1 MAKNISRIKEE
12 ILGITSILFSLY
24 LGLSLFSFTR
34 WDASLFTYTKT
45 PTNNYGGVA
54 GAYIADLLM
63 SVIGFAAYLGPVALV
78 VYGIR
83 RLLSREK
90 RRVYLAGTVLL
101 IFSVSFL
108 SSLLL
113 RTFHVTTE
121 NNPGGIIG
129 TVTADLLQHYLSM
142 LGAYLFGISCFFSS
156 IILLLPVAISPSLFA
171 RKIREEPKKSP
182 EKGILQDDVLIT
194 EPEEYLQPEI
204 IESLH
209 SIEPDEGP
217 EPEPKPRTKTP
228 PRPART
234 KDGYVLPTFELLS
247 EYDASS
253 ARPSNEELK
262 TNRELIKAK
271 LANFDVEGEIT
282 HVQPG
287 PVITLYKFEPAPGVK
302 INKVV
307 SLADDLALALKAQS
321 IRISPLAGENTIG
334 IEVPNRKREIVSLRS
349 IIGSDRFQK
358 SSSKLTL
365 ALGRDIAGDTVI
377 ADLTKMP
384 HLLVAGQT
392 GAGKSVSVNS
402 MIMSILFKASPREV
416 KMLMIDPKLIELS
429 MYDDIPHLIS
439 PVITNPKQAAEALR
453 KMVFEMER
461 RYRLL
466 AEKGA
471 RNIDGYNKVATE
483 DEQMPF
489 IVIFIDE
496 LADLMFASSREVED
510 SITRLA
516 QMARAAG
523 IHLIIGTQRPSV
535 DVITGIIKANL
546 PSRISF
552 KVTTKIDSRTILDT
566 MGAEQLLDKGD
577 MLLMLSGQGIKR
589 VHGALV
595 TEDEIHQVTAFIK
608 PQGSP
613 DYSIYEQIPV
623 ESHSSAEGDSDER
636 DDMYYKACDF
646 AESVGQ
652 VSISSIQRKFKI
664 GYNKAARIMELMG
677 EDGLVGPP
685 KGAGKPRDFLRRPL

>member
-1 MAKNISRIKEE
+1 MAKKIGRIKEE
-12 ILGITSILFSLY
+12 LLGVVSILFSLY
-24 LGLSLFSFTR
+24 LGLSLFSFTK

-45 PTNNYGGVA
+45 PTINYGGVF
-54 GAYIADLLM
+54 GAYVSDLLI
-63 SVIGFAAYLGPVALV
+63 SFIGFAAYLMPVALV
-78 VYGIR
+78 VFGVR
-83 RLLSREK
+83 RLMSREK
-90 RRVYLAGTVLL
+90 RKVYLLGTLLL
-101 IFSVSFL
+101 IFSVSIL

-113 RTFHVTTE
+113 RTFNITTE
-121 NNPGGIIG
+121 NNPGGITGSVISG
-129 TVTADLLQHYLSM
+129 TLEHYLSM

-156 IILLLPVAISPSLFA
+156 LILLLPVAISPSLFA
-171 RKIREEPKKSP
+171 RRGKQGQKKKP
-182 EKGILQDDVLIT
+182 EKGILQDDILIT
-194 EPEEYLQPEI
+194 DPEDDMQPEI
-204 IESLH
+204 IEPLH
-209 SIEPDEGP
+209 SIEPDE
-217 EPEPKPRTKTP
+217 EPEPKPRTRIAQK
-228 PRPART
+228 PAKT
-234 KDGYVLPTFELLS
+234 KDGYILPTFELLS
-247 EYDASS
+247 EYDTSS

-262 TNRELIKAK
+262 TNRELITAK

-334 IEVPNRKREIVSLRS
+334 IEVPNKKREIVSLRS

-358 SSSKLTL
+358 SSSRLTL
-365 ALGRDIAGDTVI
+365 ALGRDIAGETVI

-483 DEQMPF
+483 EEQMPF

-523 IHLIIGTQRPSV
+523 IHLVIGTQRPSV

-613 DYSIYEQIPV
+613 DYSIYEQIPI
-623 ESHSSAEGDSDER
+623 ESPSSSEDDSDER

-652 VSISSIQRKFKI
+652 ISISSIQRKFKI

-677 EDGLVGPP
+677 DDGLVGPP

>member
-12 ILGITSILFSLY
+12 IIGVVSLLFSVY
-24 LGLSLFSFTR
+24 LGLSLYSYSK
-34 WDASLFTYTKT
+34 WDASFFTYTKSSAR
-45 PTNNYGGVA
+45 NFGGVA
-54 GAYIADLLM
+54 GAYMSDLLM
-63 SVIGFAAYLGPVALV
+63 SFIGFASYIVPIALIV
-78 VYGIR
+78 FGIR
-83 RLLSREK
+83 RLRSREK
-90 RRVYLAGTVLL
+90 RRVYFLGSALL
-101 IFSVSFL
+101 IFSVSL
-108 SSLLL
+108 MSALLMN
-113 RTFHVTTE
+113 TFHLSAE
-121 NNPGGIIG
+121 NAPGGIAG
-129 TVTADLLQHYLSM
+129 TVMAELLVHYLSV
-142 LGAYLFGISCFFSS
+142 LGAYLLALSFFFSS
-156 IILLLPVAISPSLFA
+156 LVMLIPVSLSPSLFQRTKQQGPA
-171 RKIREEPKKSP
+171 KKPVKGIIEDEVLISGPEEEEEP
-182 EKGILQDDVLIT
+182 E
-194 EPEEYLQPEI
+194 PEI
-204 IESLH
+204 IEPLL
-209 SIEPDEGP
+209 SIEPQYLP
-217 EPEPKPRTKTP
+217 EPEARPIKGLKPVK
-228 PRPART
+228 T
-234 KDGYVLPTFELLS
+234 KDGYIIPSFDLLT
-247 EYDASS
+247 EYDVS
-253 ARPSNEELK
+253 AFRPSNDELR
-262 TNRELIKAK
+262 TNREMIRNK
-271 LANFDVEGEIT
+271 LAHFDVEGEIT

-287 PVITLYKFEPAPGVK
+287 PVVTLYKFEPAPGVK

-334 IEVPNRKREIVSLRS
+334 IEVPNRKREIVSLRGLIS
-349 IIGSDRFQK
+349 SEKFLK
-358 SSSKLTL
+358 SASKLTL
-365 ALGRDIAGDTVI
+365 ALGRDISGETVI

-402 MIMSILFKASPREV
+402 MIMSILFKASPSEV
-416 KMLMIDPKLIELS
+416 KMLMIDPKVIELS

-471 RNIDGYNKVATE
+471 RNIDGYNRHAQG
-483 DEQMPF
+483 DEQLPY

-566 MGAEQLLDKGD
+566 QGAEQLLDKGD
-577 MLLMLSGQGIKR
+577 MLLMISGQGIKR

-595 TEDEIHQVTAFIK
+595 TEDEIIAATAFIK

-613 DYSIYEQIPV
+613 DYSSFEQISVDAP
-623 ESHSSAEGDSDER
+623 SAQDGGSEEQDE
-636 DDMYYKACDF
+636 MYSKALDF
-646 AESVGQ
+646 AESAGE
-652 VSISSIQRKFKI
+652 VSISSLQRRFKI
-664 GYNKAARIMELMG
+664 GYNRAARIMEMM
-677 EDGLVGPP
+677 EEQGLVGPP
-685 KGAGKPRDFLRRPL
+685 KGAGKPRDFIRR

>member
-1 MAKNISRIKEE
+1 MAKKIARIWEE
-12 ILGITSILFSLY
+12 LLGILSILLSLY
-24 LGLSLFSFTR
+24 LGLSLSSYTR
-34 WDASLFTYTKT
+34 WDASLFTYSKT
-45 PTNNYGGVA
+45 PLHNYGGVI
-54 GAYIADLLM
+54 GAYIADILM
-63 SVIGFAAYLGPVALV
+63 SFIGFAAYLLPAAIV
-78 VYGIR
+78 VYGVR
-83 RLLSREK
+83 RLMSWEK
-90 RRVYLAGTVLL
+90 RKVYLSGTLLL
-101 IFSVSFL
+101 IFSVSYL
-108 SSLLL
+108 SSLLF
-113 RTFHVTTE
+113 RTFNITTE
-121 NNPGGIIG
+121 NSPGGIIG
-129 TVTADLLQHYLSM
+129 SMISGLLEQYFSL
-142 LGAYLFGISCFFSS
+142 LGAYLFGLSCFFSS
-156 IILLLPVAISPSLFA
+156 LILLLPVAISPSLFA
-171 RKIREEPKKSP
+171 RKTGNEQRKRP
-182 EKGILQDDVLIT
+182 EKGILQDDILIT
-194 EPEEYLQPEI
+194 DEDEVMQPEI
-204 IESLH
+204 IAPLH
-209 SIEPDEGP
+209 SIEPEEEQ
-217 EPEPKPRTKTP
+217 EPEPKPKAHFTQK
-228 PRPART
+228 PART

-247 EYDASS
+247 EYDTSA
-253 ARPSNEELK
+253 ARPSNDELK

-271 LANFDVEGEIT
+271 LADFDVEGEIT

-334 IEVPNRKREIVSLRS
+334 IEVPNKKREIVSLRS

-358 SSSKLTL
+358 STSKLTL
-365 ALGRDIAGDTVI
+365 ALGRDIAGETVI

-471 RNIDGYNKVATE
+471 RNIDGYNRVATE

-623 ESHSSAEGDSDER
+623 ESPLSSEGNSDER
-636 DDMYYKACDF
+636 DDMYYKACEF

-664 GYNKAARIMELMG
+664 GYNKAARIMELM
-677 EDGLVGPP
+677 EDDGLVGPQ

>member
-1 MAKNISRIKEE
+1 MAKKIGRIKEE
-12 ILGITSILFSLY
+12 LLGVVSLLFSLY
-24 LGLSLFSFTR
+24 LGLSLYSYSR
-34 WDASLFTYTKT
+34 WDASFFTYTKT
-45 PTNNYGGVA
+45 PTKNYGGVF
-54 GAYIADLLM
+54 GAHISDLLV
-63 SVIGFAAYLGPVALV
+63 SVIGIAAYLVPVAIAV
-78 VYGIR
+78 FGVR
-83 RLLSREK
+83 RLMGREK
-90 RRVYLAGTVLL
+90 RRVYLLGAVLL
-101 IFSVSFL
+101 IFSVSII

-113 RTFHVTTE
+113 STFQIATDG
-121 NNPGGIIG
+121 NPGG
-129 TVTADLLQHYLSM
+129 VTGAVISGMLQRYLSL
-142 LGAYLFGISCFFSS
+142 LGAYLFGLSCFFSS
-156 IILLLPVAISPSLFA
+156 LILLLPVPINPSLFA
-171 RKIREEPKKSP
+171 RKAGPDPGKKP
-182 EKGILQDDVLIT
+182 ARGILQDDILIT
-194 EPEEYLQPEI
+194 EPEEYIQPEI
-204 IESLH
+204 IAPLH
-209 SIEPDEGP
+209 SIEPE
-217 EPEPKPRTKTP
+217 EPAEPAQKKPASQS
-228 PRPART
+228 PARSR
-234 KDGYVLPTFELLS
+234 DGYVLPAYELLA
-247 EYDASS
+247 EYDTAS
-253 ARPSNEELK
+253 ARPSNEELRSN
-262 TNRELIKAK
+262 TELIKAK
-271 LANFDVEGEIT
+271 LANFDVDGEIT

-287 PVITLYKFEPAPGVK
+287 PVITLYKFEPAAGVK

-307 SLADDLALALKAQS
+307 SLADDLALALRAQS

-334 IEVPNRKREIVSLRS
+334 IEVPNKKREIVSLRS

-358 SSSKLTL
+358 SSSRLTL
-365 ALGRDIAGDTVI
+365 ALGRDIAGETVI
-377 ADLTKMP
+377 ADLTRMP

-471 RNIDGYNKVATE
+471 RNIEGYNKAATE
-483 DEQMPF
+483 EEQLPF

-523 IHLIIGTQRPSV
+523 MHLIIGTQRPSV

-595 TEDEIHQVTAFIK
+595 TEEEIHQVTAFIK
-608 PQGSP
+608 PQAAP
-613 DYSIYEQIPV
+613 DYSIYEQIPA
-623 ESHSSAEGDSDER
+623 EPPSAQDADSDER
-636 DDMYYKACDF
+636 DEMYYKACDF

-652 VSISSIQRKFKI
+652 VSISSIQRRLKI
-664 GYNKAARIMELMG
+664 GYNKAARIMELM
-677 EDGLVGPP
+677 EDDGLVGPP
-685 KGAGKPRDFLRRPL
+685 KGAGKPRDFLRRQH

>member
-1 MAKNISRIKEE
+1 MAKKLSRIKEE
-12 ILGITSILFSLY
+12 ILGIISILLAIY
-24 LGLSLFSFTR
+24 LGLSLFSFTK

-45 PTNNYGGVA
+45 PTKNYGGLI
-54 GAYIADLLM
+54 GAYAADLLM
-63 SVIGFAAYLGPVALV
+63 SFIGFAAYLVPVALV

-83 RLLSREK
+83 RLMSRD
-90 RRVYLAGTVLL
+90 RRKVYLLGTLLL
-101 IFSVSFL
+101 IFSVSLL

-113 RTFHVTTE
+113 RTFHITTE
-121 NNPGGIIG
+121 NNPGGMVGSVIAG
-129 TVTADLLQHYLSM
+129 TLERYLSM
-142 LGAYLFGISCFFSS
+142 LGAYLFSLSCFFSS
-156 IILLLPVAISPSLFA
+156 IILLLPVALSPSLFA
-171 RKIREEPKKSP
+171 QKSREEHQKKP
-182 EKGILQDDVLIT
+182 EKGILQEEEILIT
-194 EPEEYLQPEI
+194 EAEDDMQPEI
-204 IESLH
+204 IDQLH
-209 SIEPDEGP
+209 SIEPEE
-217 EPEPKPRTKTP
+217 EPEPKPKTRTAPK
-228 PRPART
+228 PART
-234 KDGYVLPTFELLS
+234 RDGYVLPTFELLS

-253 ARPSNEELK
+253 ARPSNDELK

-271 LANFDVEGEIT
+271 LANFDVEGDIT

-334 IEVPNRKREIVSLRS
+334 IEVPNKKREIVSLRS

-358 SSSKLTL
+358 SSSRLTL
-365 ALGRDIAGDTVI
+365 ALGRDIAGETVI

-439 PVITNPKQAAEALR
+439 PVITSPKQAAEALR

-471 RNIDGYNKVATE
+471 RNIDGYNNVATE

-623 ESHSSAEGDSDER
+623 ESPSSSEGDSDER

-677 EDGLVGPP
+677 DDGLVGPP

>member
-1 MAKNISRIKEE
+1 MAKKLSRIKEE
-12 ILGITSILFSLY
+12 LLGVISILFSLY
-24 LGLSLFSFTR
+24 LGLSLFSHSR
-34 WDASLFTYTKT
+34 WDSSLFTYAKT
-45 PTNNYGGVA
+45 PVKNYGGVI
-54 GAYIADLLM
+54 GAYIADLCM
-63 SVIGFAAYLGPVALV
+63 SFLGFAAYLLPAALV
-78 VYGIR
+78 VFGVR
-83 RLLSREK
+83 RLRSREK
-90 RRVYLAGTVLL
+90 RKVYLLGTCLL

-113 RTFHVTTE
+113 RTFNVTTE
-121 NNPGGIIG
+121 NSPGGIIG
-129 TVTADLLQHYLSM
+129 SVTAGLLEHYFSM
-142 LGAYLFGISCFFSS
+142 LGAYLFGLSCFFSS
-156 IILLLPVAISPSLFA
+156 LILLLPVAISPSLFE
-171 RKIREEPKKSP
+171 RRIREEPKKRP
-182 EKGILQDDVLIT
+182 EKGILQDDILIT
-194 EPEEYLQPEI
+194 DPEDDMKPEI
-204 IESLH
+204 IEPLH
-209 SIEPDEGP
+209 SIEPEEEQ
-217 EPEPKPRTKTP
+217 EPEPKPKIRTAQK
-228 PRPART
+228 PAIT
-234 KDGYVLPTFELLS
+234 KDGYILPTFELLA
-247 EYDASS
+247 EYDTSA

-262 TNRELIKAK
+262 TNKELIKAK

-334 IEVPNRKREIVSLRS
+334 IEVPNKKREIVSLRS

-358 SSSKLTL
+358 SSSRLTL
-365 ALGRDIAGDTVI
+365 ALGRDIAGETVI

-613 DYSIYEQIPV
+613 DYSIYEQIPI
-623 ESHSSAEGDSDER
+623 ESASSTESDSDER

>member
-1 MAKNISRIKEE
+1 MAKNIGRIKEE
-12 ILGITSILFSLY
+12 LLGVISILFSLY
-24 LGLSLFSFTR
+24 LGLSLLSFTK
-34 WDASLFTYTKT
+34 WDASFFAYTKT
-45 PTNNYGGVA
+45 PTKNYGGVI
-54 GAYIADLLM
+54 GAYVSDLLM
-63 SVIGFAAYLGPVALV
+63 SLIGFAAYLVPVALV
-78 VYGIR
+78 VFGVR
-83 RLLSREK
+83 RLMSRKK
-90 RRVYLAGTVLL
+90 RKVYLFGALLL
-101 IFSVSFL
+101 IFSVSLL

-113 RTFHVTTE
+113 RTFNVTTE
-121 NNPGGIIG
+121 NNPGGITGSVIAG
-129 TVTADLLQHYLSM
+129 LLEHYLSV
-142 LGAYLFGISCFFSS
+142 LGAYLFGLSCFFSS

-171 RKIREEPKKSP
+171 RKIKEEPKKLP
-182 EKGILQDDVLIT
+182 EKGILQDDILIT
-194 EPEEYLQPEI
+194 EPEEDMQPEI
-204 IESLH
+204 IDPVH
-209 SIEPDEGP
+209 SIEPEE
-217 EPEPKPRTKTP
+217 EPEPMPRTRTGQKS
-228 PRPART
+228 AKT
-234 KDGYVLPTFELLS
+234 KDGYILPTFELLS
-247 EYDASS
+247 EYDTSA

-262 TNRELIKAK
+262 TNKELIRAK
-271 LANFDVEGEIT
+271 LANFDVEGEII

-334 IEVPNRKREIVSLRS
+334 IEVPNKKREIVSLRS

-358 SSSKLTL
+358 SSSRLTL

-523 IHLIIGTQRPSV
+523 IHLVIGTQRPSV

-623 ESHSSAEGDSDER
+623 ETHSSSEGDSDER

-652 VSISSIQRKFKI
+652 ISISSVQRKFKI
-664 GYNKAARIMELMG
+664 GYNKAARIMELMAD
-677 EDGLVGPP
+677 DGLVGPP
-685 KGAGKPRDFLRRPL
+685 KGAGKPRDFLRRPH

>member
-1 MAKNISRIKEE
+1 
-12 ILGITSILFSLY
+12 
-24 LGLSLFSFTR
+24 
-34 WDASLFTYTKT
+34 
-45 PTNNYGGVA
+45 
-54 GAYIADLLM
+54 
-63 SVIGFAAYLGPVALV
+63 
-78 VYGIR
+78 
-83 RLLSREK
+83 
-90 RRVYLAGTVLL
+90 
-101 IFSVSFL
+101 
-108 SSLLL
+108 
-113 RTFHVTTE
+113 
-121 NNPGGIIG
+121 
-129 TVTADLLQHYLSM
+129 
-142 LGAYLFGISCFFSS
+142 LGAYLFGLSCFFSS
-156 IILLLPVAISPSLFA
+156 IILLLPVALSPSLFS
-171 RKIREEPKKSP
+171 RKTGKALKKKP
-182 EKGILQDDVLIT
+182 EKGILQDDILIT
-194 EPEEYLQPEI
+194 EAEEYMQPEI
-204 IESLH
+204 LDPLH
-209 SIEPDEGP
+209 SIEPEEEPEP
-217 EPEPKPRTKTP
+217 EPEPKPRTRIAQK
-228 PRPART
+228 PAKT
-234 KDGYVLPTFELLS
+234 KDGYILPTFELLS
-247 EYDASS
+247 EYDTSS
-253 ARPSNEELK
+253 ARPSNDELK
-262 TNRELIKAK
+262 TNRELITAK

-334 IEVPNRKREIVSLRS
+334 IEVPNKKREIVSLRS

-358 SSSKLTL
+358 SSSRLTL
-365 ALGRDIAGDTVI
+365 ALGRDIAGETVI

-483 DEQMPF
+483 EEQMPF

-523 IHLIIGTQRPSV
+523 IHLVIGTQRPSV

-613 DYSIYEQIPV
+613 DYSIYEQIPI
-623 ESHSSAEGDSDER
+623 ESPSSSEGDSDER

-677 EDGLVGPP
+677 DDGLVGPP

>member
-1 MAKNISRIKEE
+1 MAKKIGRIKEE
-12 ILGITSILFSLY
+12 LLGVISVLFSLY
-24 LGLSLFSFTR
+24 LGLSLFSFTK
-34 WDASLFTYTKT
+34 WDPSLFTYTTSPVK
-45 PTNNYGGVA
+45 NYGGKI
-54 GAYIADLLM
+54 GAFISDLLM
-63 SVIGFAAYLGPVALV
+63 SSIGFAAYLMPVALI

-83 RLLSREK
+83 RLMSKEK
-90 RRVYLAGTVLL
+90 RRVYLVGTLLL
-101 IFSVSFL
+101 IFSISLL
-108 SSLLL
+108 SSLML
-113 RTFHVTTE
+113 RTFSVTTE
-121 NNPGGIIG
+121 NNPGGMTGSVIAG
-129 TVTADLLQHYLSM
+129 TLEQYLSM
-142 LGAYLFGISCFFSS
+142 LGAYLFALSCFFSS

-171 RKIREEPKKSP
+171 RKGAAVPKKKP
-182 EKGILQDDVLIT
+182 EKGILQDDILIT
-194 EPEEYLQPEI
+194 EPEDVMQPEI
-204 IESLH
+204 LDQLH
-209 SIEPDEGP
+209 SIEPEETA
-217 EPEPKPRTKTP
+217 EPEPKPKTRFTQKP
-228 PRPART
+228 VKT
-234 KDGYVLPTFELLS
+234 KDGYILPSFELLAD
-247 EYDASS
+247 YDTSS

-262 TNRELIKAK
+262 TNRELITAK

-334 IEVPNRKREIVSLRS
+334 IEVPNKKREIVSLRS

-358 SSSKLTL
+358 SSSRLTL

-429 MYDDIPHLIS
+429 IYDDIPHLIS

-483 DEQMPF
+483 EEQMPF

-613 DYSIYEQIPV
+613 DYSIYEQIPI
-623 ESHSSAEGDSDER
+623 ESPSSSESDSDER

-664 GYNKAARIMELMG
+664 GYNKAARIVELMG

-685 KGAGKPRDFLRRPL
+685 KGAGKPRDFHRRPL